1 MRIAVYGSEAIAD
14 RVRKSLNGRETSLI
28 PILPGVFARHD
39 FPALDRMLDA
49 DLIIMEAAA
58 ADADKVCKHLKGFW
72 HVPLIMLFDESHAD
86 WEQLCYCGAS
96 AYIPLSTGEREF
108 ESRMQS
114 AITIISATLPVP
126 SREEVT
132 L

>member
-14 RVRKSLNGRETSLI
+14 RIRKSLNGRETSLI
-28 PILPGVFARHD
+28 SILPGVFARHD
-39 FPALDRMLDA
+39 FPALDRLLDA

-58 ADADKVCKHLKGFW
+58 ADADEVCKHLKRFW

-96 AYIPLSTGEREF
+96 AYIPLSTGQREF

-114 AITIISATLPVP
+114 AITSISATLPVP
-126 SREEVT
+126 SREEIT

>member
-14 RVRKSLNGRETSLI
+14 RIRKSLNGRETSLI
-28 PILPGVFARHD
+28 SILPGVFARHD
-39 FPALDRMLDA
+39 FPALDRLLDA

-58 ADADKVCKHLKGFW
+58 ADADEVCKHLKRFW

-96 AYIPLSTGEREF
+96 AYIPLSTGQREF

-114 AITIISATLPVP
+114 AITSISATLPVP